1 MKLTHLTVLCATVAG
16 CGLAVKL
23 LLLTHF
29 LAPVS
34 TVAIV
39 VGILGAL
46 GSYLYSEHT
55 GSQTPPA

>member
-1 MKLTHLTVLCATVAG
+1 MKLSHLTVVCITVAG
-16 CGLAVKL
+16 AGLAVKL

-39 VGILGAL
+39 VGCLGA
-46 GSYLYSEHT
+46 GVSYLYSEKT
-55 GSQTPPA
+55 APPPA

>member
-16 CGLAVKL
+16 CGIGVKL

-39 VGILGAL
+39 VGALGAI
-46 GSYLYSEHT
+46 GSYLYAEKT
-55 GSQTPPA
+55 APPSA